1 MLTDIQI
8 PTMLILIIT
17 ACVSLAVSVGWVTW
31 KDDSDGLRTWA
42 VSLCLHAAGY
52 SLLAVRGV
60 VYDFLPVIVSSVLL
74 SASYSLRL
82 LAVFK
87 FRSQPPEWAMLWLPP
102 VVLTAASMLMLD
114 NAQGRT
120 IMGNGIFFLQGFF
133 VCRQLA
139 SDKTPAYVRGRNL
152 VLLGLG
158 SAMVVTFSRMA
169 ATLAW
174 PGDVGALFETGN
186 VQVAVA
192 LAVFV
197 SIILASNG
205 FVLMAKERSDDHL
218 RTVALKDKLTGCWN
232 RIRIEEIAQQEMARL
247 KRYGHP
253 ASLVMVDLDNF
264 KDINDQYGHAV
275 GDAILRGFGSLA
287 QAAVRSTD
295 VVGRWG
301 GEEFVAVLP
310 STGFSEAYWVAE
322 KMRRQLENRAFPG
335 GYRITAS
342 FGVASCRS
350 TDAWGDWFGRA
361 DKAMYRA
368 KEAGRNRTKVEDLEI
383 GEGGPVSESAP
394 VTQLLWRRSYE
405 SGNEEIDRQ
414 HKGLL
419 ALVNGFLLAGVE
431 NSDKAYVLQ
440 VVSQLLAEG
449 KAHFSNEELILRASG
464 YEAVEEHARHHHL
477 LLQRADELVNL
488 FILDKIGVPELFH
501 FVIYELTAQHM
512 LIEDR
517 KFQHVFKKQADGS
530 VKTRAPEGTPR

>member
-1 MLTDIQI
+1 MLTDIQT
-8 PTMLILIIT
+8 PTMLIVIIT

-60 VYDFLPVIVSSVLL
+60 VFDFLPVVVSTTLL

-87 FRSQPPEWAMLWLPP
+87 FRSQSPEWAMLWLPP
-102 VVLTAASMLMLD
+102 AVLTAATVCMLD

-120 IMGNGIFFLQGFF
+120 IAGNGVFLLQGFF

-139 SDKTPAYVRGRNL
+139 RDKTPAYVRGRNL

-158 SAMVVTFSRMA
+158 SAMAVTFSRVA
-169 ATLAW
+169 VTLAW
-174 PGDVGALFETGN
+174 PGGVEALFQSGN
-186 VQVAVA
+186 AQVAA
-192 LAVFV
+192 AMAVFV
-197 SIILASNG
+197 SILLASNG
-205 FVLMAKERSDDHL
+205 FVLMAKERSDEHL

-232 RIRIEEIAQQEMARL
+232 RIRIEEIARQEMALLR
-247 KRYGHP
+247 RYGHP
-253 ASLVMVDLDNF
+253 ASLIMVDLDHF
-264 KDINDQYGHAV
+264 KEINDQHGHAV
-275 GDAILRGFGSLA
+275 GDAILRGFGGLA
-287 QAAVRSTD
+287 QGAVRSTD

-301 GEEFVAVLP
+301 GEEFVVILP
-310 STGFSEAYWVAE
+310 STGFSEAYRVAE
-322 KMRRQLENRAFPG
+322 KMRRQLENRTFPG

-383 GEGGPVSESAP
+383 GESGPASDCPS

-414 HKGLL
+414 HKALL
-419 ALVNGFLLAGVE
+419 GMVNGFLLAGME
-431 NSDKAYVLQ
+431 NSDKAYMLQ
-440 VVSQLLAEG
+440 VASQILAEG
-449 KAHFSNEELILRASG
+449 KAHFSSEEIILRASG
-464 YEAVEEHARHHHL
+464 YEDVEEHARHHSQ
-477 LLQRADELVNL
+477 LLQRADELVDL
-488 FILDKIGVPELFH
+488 FVLDKIGVPELFH
-501 FVIYELTAQHM
+501 FVIYELIAQHM

-517 KFQHVFKKQADGS
+517 KFQHIFKKQAGGS